1 VRVLHARIVSGAG
14 GGPEKTILASP
25 RALERSGS
33 RYRAL
38 AAYLHAPGDPGIPE
52 LARRAERAGCPLVTI
67 PERLP
72 IDLGVLK
79 RLAALCREHDVRIW
93 HGHDYK
99 SNLYGLLL
107 RKRLDLALVTTV
119 HGWVERT
126 RKTPLYFAVDRASIR
141 RYDRVVCVSHDLFE
155 QCAAFGVRAERLC
168 EIPNAIDG
176 VAFRRAGPPAAAA
189 MRAELGTPPGRLVI
203 GAAGRLSPEKGFD
216 RLIEAVAQLVAEG
229 RDLELWI
236 AGEGGERA
244 RLEALR
250 AALPD
255 PGRVRLLGF
264 VAEPRE
270 FFEALDVFCLSS
282 LREGLP
288 NVVLEAMAMEV
299 PVVATRSGGM
309 EAFARDG
316 VDAVLVGLE
325 GVRPLHDGLA
335 RVVGDAAL
343 RASLATAARA
353 RIERDFSFDLRMRRM
368 VAVYDQ
374 LGV

>member
-1 VRVLHARIVSGAG
+1 
-14 GGPEKTILASP
+14 
-25 RALERSGS
+25 
-33 RYRAL
+33 
-38 AAYLHAPGDPGIPE
+38 
-52 LARRAERAGCPLVTI
+52 
-67 PERLP
+67 
-72 IDLGVLK
+72 
-79 RLAALCREHDVRIW
+79 VRIW

-155 QCAAFGVRAERLC
+155 QCAAFGVKPERLC

-203 GAAGRLSPEKGFD
+203 GAAGRLSPEKGFERLVEAVG
-216 RLIEAVAQLVAEG
+216 RLIAEG
-229 RDLELWI
+229 RDVELWI
-236 AGEGGERA
+236 AGEGAGRA
-244 RLEALR
+244 RLEELR
-250 AALPD
+250 GMLPE
-255 PGRVRLLGF
+255 PHRERVRLLGF
-264 VAEPRE
+264 VAEPRAL
-270 FFEALDVFCLSS
+270 FEALDVFCLSS